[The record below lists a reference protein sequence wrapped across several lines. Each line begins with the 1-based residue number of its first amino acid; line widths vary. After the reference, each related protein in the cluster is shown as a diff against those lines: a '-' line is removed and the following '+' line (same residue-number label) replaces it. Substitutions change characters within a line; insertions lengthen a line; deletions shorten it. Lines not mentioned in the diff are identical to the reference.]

1 MNAMTHDSKLLI
13 KALSKLA
20 EDDETVFEILPKT
33 LENRKTGR
41 LIHVDL
47 DDSKQYAFPKFEKC
61 IMSLTDYLAKLGYI
75 IFKDE
80 NRTVFTLTYDAIH
93 FREIDFRNKCHA
105 LFHHFLCPV
114 AVSVFSSVITTHIVL
129 ALKGLL

>member
-1 MNAMTHDSKLLI
+1 MNPMTRDSILLI

-33 LENRKTGR
+33 LENTRTGK
-41 LIHVDL
+41 LIRVDL
-47 DDSKQYAFPKFEKC
+47 DDTKQYAFPRFEKC
-61 IMSLTDYLAKLGYI
+61 IMSLTEYLSKLGYI
-75 IFKDE
+75 TFKDKHH
-80 NRTVFTLTYDAIH
+80 TVFTLTYDAIH
-93 FREIDFRNKCHA
+93 IREIDFRNKCHA

-129 ALKGLL
+129 VLKGLL